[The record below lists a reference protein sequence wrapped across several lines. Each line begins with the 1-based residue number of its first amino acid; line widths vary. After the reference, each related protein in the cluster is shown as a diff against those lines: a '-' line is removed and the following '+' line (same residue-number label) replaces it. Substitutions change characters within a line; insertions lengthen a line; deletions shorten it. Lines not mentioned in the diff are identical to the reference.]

1 MARHTI
7 SRIFAGLMLV
17 AAVGWA
23 SAAQAQVRV
32 NIGINL
38 PVPPQLVPVPAAPTV
53 EYAPSVDAN
62 YFSYGGQ
69 YYVFSTGAWYVGR
82 GYNGPWVTVA
92 PEYVPRPLL
101 SVPVQYYHRP
111 PRAWRQ
117 GQRAQA
123 PRWERRWGR
132 RWEERRFE
140 GQALPGDHDRGRGH
154 DRRDDWR
161 DRHDDRR

>member
-7 SRIFAGLMLV
+7 SRQIFAGLML
-17 AAVGWA
+17 AAALGCA
-23 SAAQAQVRV
+23 SAAQAEVRV

-38 PVPPQLVPVPAAPTV
+38 PAPPQLVPVPAAPSV
-53 EYAPSVDAN
+53 AYAPSIDAN

-69 YYVFSTGAWYVGR
+69 YYVFSNGAWYLSR
-82 GYNGPWVTVA
+82 SYNGPWVAVA

-117 GQRAQA
+117 WQRAQA
-123 PRWERRWGR
+123 PRWERQWGR
-132 RWEERRFE
+132 RWEERRYE
-140 GQALPGDHDRGRGH
+140 GQALPRDHERGRWQ
-154 DRRDDWR
+154 DRDDWR
-161 DRHDDRR
+161 DRHDRR